1 MNEYPA
7 SGDKV
12 AGLEEYV
19 GYGHKTN
26 NTQRDTWAQTDITNK
41 NIHMYT
47 CRLWSYER
55 KPAQIGLFWLQLK
68 QDQREIYW
76 KNIEILNT
84 LKCKQY

>member
-26 NTQRDTWAQTDITNK
+26 NTQRDTRAQTSQTKI
-41 NIHMYT
+41 
-47 CRLWSYER
+47 CCL
-55 KPAQIGLFWLQLK
+55 
-68 QDQREIYW
+68 
-76 KNIEILNT
+76 
-84 LKCKQY
+84 

>member
-26 NTQRDTWAQTDITNK
+26 NTQRDTRAQTSQTKI
-41 NIHMYT
+41 

-76 KNIEILNT
+76 KNIEILDT